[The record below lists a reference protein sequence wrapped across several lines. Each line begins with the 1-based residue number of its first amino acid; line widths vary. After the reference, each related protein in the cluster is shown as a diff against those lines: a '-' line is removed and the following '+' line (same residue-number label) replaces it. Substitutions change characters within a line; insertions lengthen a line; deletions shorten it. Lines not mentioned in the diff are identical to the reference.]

1 MTERL
6 EPNAEEID
14 ALLEELQKEARGEST
29 DDAGDDAGDD
39 DSQDDDAGDGD
50 ESSDDDDAGDDTAG
64 GSDGNDETKGK
75 GGDEEAAGEEDGQQ
89 GQGRQG
95 RREEELLRPVDDTE
109 ATKKIEELKAKRT
122 ELRKKYAEGELER
135 DDLDAQLDAINDDIL
150 EQREIISRAN
160 LYRESVDA
168 RWSGAVEAFMADD
181 SNKMFRDG
189 APLNAALDAEVR
201 KIHADKG
208 KQHLSFAERLKE
220 AKANVLKQVGESLGI
235 DVTKPAGG
243 KGPKKPANIPP
254 GLDDMS
260 NADDGSRD
268 SGEFAHLDRLTG
280 VEYDRAFAKLTPEQR
295 SRYLSEA

>member
-1 MTERL
+1 MTERV
-6 EPNAEEID
+6 EANAEEEA
-14 ALLEELQKEARGEST
+14 ALLAELEKEILGEGS

-95 RREEELLRPVDDTE
+95 RREEELLKPIDVD
-109 ATKKIEELKAKRT
+109 AVSKSIET
-122 ELRKKYAEGELER
+122 LEKEQ
-135 DDLDAQLDAINDDIL
+135 DDLDKKYDEGEIDRAEYNKKS
-150 EQREIISRAN
+150 REISNKVA
-160 LYRESVDA
+160 REQAFLVQAEREREIVEA

-235 DVTKPAGG
+235 DVTKTASG
-243 KGPKKPANIPP
+243 KGPKKPATIPP

-268 SGEFAHLDRLTG
+268 SGEFAHLDRLSG

>member
-1 MTERL
+1 MTERA
-6 EPNAEEID
+6 EPNADEEA
-14 ALLEELQKEARGEST
+14 ALLAELEKEILGEGT
-29 DDAGDDAGDD
+29 DDAGDTD
-39 DSQDDDAGDGD
+39 DSA
-50 ESSDDDDAGDDTAG
+50 DDAGDDTAG
-64 GSDGNDETKGK
+64 GSASDDEAKGK
-75 GGDEEAAGEEDGQQ
+75 SDEEAAGEEDGQQ

-109 ATKKIEELKAKRT
+109 ATNKIEELKAKRT

-160 LYRESVDA
+160 LYRESVEA
-168 RWSGAVEAFMADD
+168 RWSGAVEAFMTDD
-181 SNKMFRDG
+181 ANKMFRDG

-208 KQHLSFAERLKE
+208 KQHLSFAERLAE
-220 AKANVLKQVGESLGI
+220 AKANVLKQIGEGLGI
-235 DVTKPAGG
+235 DVTKAAGG
-243 KGPKKPANIPP
+243 KGPKKPATIPP

-260 NADDGSRD
+260 SADDGSRD
-268 SGEFAHLDRLTG
+268 SGEFAHLDRLSG

>member
-1 MTERL
+1 MTERA
-6 EPNAEEID
+6 EPNADEEA
-14 ALLEELQKEARGEST
+14 ALLAELEKEILGEGT
-29 DDAGDDAGDD
+29 DDAGDTD
-39 DSQDDDAGDGD
+39 DSA
-50 ESSDDDDAGDDTAG
+50 DDAGDDTAG
-64 GSDGNDETKGK
+64 GSASDDEAKGK
-75 GGDEEAAGEEDGQQ
+75 SDEEAAGEEDGQQ

-109 ATKKIEELKAKRT
+109 ATNKIEELKAKRT

-160 LYRESVDA
+160 LYRESVEA
-168 RWSGAVEAFMADD
+168 RWSGAVEAFMTDD
-181 SNKMFRDG
+181 ANKMFRDG

-201 KIHADKG
+201 KIHADKD
-208 KQHLSFAERLKE
+208 KQHLSFSERLKE

-235 DVTKPAGG
+235 DVTKTASG
-243 KGPKKPANIPP
+243 KGPKKPATIPP